1 MRTPI
6 SVYKKDTPQ
15 TYVLTY
21 VYLPLN
27 VIIMISFDI
36 IIIIIKDRDRKGQL
50 YKRLVENS

>member
-6 SVYKKDTPQ
+6 SVYKKDAPQ